1 MVNSH
6 GLNIQKDD
14 KMNEIQQLESEI
26 YTDIP
31 QKLRTHL
38 TVIRGFTEILLSSQ
52 NLDPVQQK
60 DLQTILKNELCL
72 EKLVED
78 IENKIMSFQKLKL

>member
-1 MVNSH
+1 MVNFR
-6 GLNIQKDD
+6 GLNLQKDD
-14 KMNEIQQLESEI
+14 KMNEIQQIESEL
-26 YTDIP
+26 YTELP

-52 NLDPVQQK
+52 NLDPIQLK

-78 IENKIMSFQKLKL
+78 IENKITAFQNKY